1 MWFNPAILLINCG
14 VLLLWEL
21 IPLNIGEKIRQIR
34 KTNEL
39 NQIEFASRIKISQ
52 GTLSDI
58 ERGVCLPSSETL
70 IALKENF
77 KCDLNWLLVNERQ
90 KITEQVVL
98 TTDELMIIK
107 MYRDLSLRDQQE
119 LIEIMKIK
127 NRN

>member
-1 MWFNPAILLINCG
+1 M
-14 VLLLWEL
+14 
-21 IPLNIGEKIRQIR
+21 NIGEKIRQIR